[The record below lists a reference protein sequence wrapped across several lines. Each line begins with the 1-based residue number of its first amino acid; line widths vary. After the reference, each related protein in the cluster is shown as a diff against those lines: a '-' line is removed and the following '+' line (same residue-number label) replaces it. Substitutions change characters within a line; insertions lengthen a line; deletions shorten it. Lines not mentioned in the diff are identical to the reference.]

1 MPILKNMVSRLLIG
15 VWISGLLPLAQV
27 QGQDFGDSCKVIQ
40 VSMDQELTRREIKA
54 YLGVHKRKAY
64 DRIDPGLMVSL
75 GAAGYIAA
83 KVDTLVQGDTLKL
96 SIHAGPEYRWDVLQ
110 VEENVDALF
119 LKAGVNVNRL
129 KKATV
134 SPARLD
140 RAFQRGLREAENNGF
155 PFARLYLDSVQID
168 SGAIIA
174 LLRLDQGPFVV
185 VDSVNIEGDLKVR
198 SSYLTNYLGIK
209 EGSPYSE
216 RAIERIPDKLSSIRF
231 LTSFKPPEVVFKEDK
246 TAVKLYLNKKNAS
259 SFDGI
264 IGFLPDNVTGDLLVT
279 GDVQLHLENTL
290 KQGEVIDLNWRKLQT
305 NTQELDLELISP
317 YILNSAI
324 SLDGN
329 LRIYRRDTLFTDV
342 FRQLGVRYVFGSDD
356 YVRLFVD
363 RQTTSLI
370 STQPYQNSTQPPP
383 FLDRAITSYG
393 VGFRWSKL
401 DNQINPAKGVDI
413 QVSAAAGNKTII
425 ENDNLPEVIYD
436 SLQLSTLQL
445 KATLD
450 AAYYLSFIPRL
461 VWHQRAMGANLFND
475 QLFNN
480 EAYRIGGLLNLR
492 GVDEE
497 SIFATS
503 YVITRT
509 EIRYQFD
516 RQGYVFGFFDA
527 SWYENLSVNR
537 IGAAR
542 DIPYAT
548 GLGITFGTK
557 AGLFSLSYA
566 LGSQQGNPFLLR
578 AAKVHFGFLSL
589 F

>member
-1 MPILKNMVSRLLIG
+1 MLTSRHMVKRLLIG
-15 VWISGLLPLAQV
+15 VCLSGFISQVAAQRV
-27 QGQDFGDSCKVIQ
+27 VAFDTVAAVHVEVDRDDVERAI
-40 VSMDQELTRREIKA
+40 RP
-54 YLGVHKRKAY
+54 YLGDHKRKSFGK
-64 DRIDPGLMVSL
+64 IDPGLSESL
-75 GAAGYIAA
+75 HAAGYMAA
-83 KVDTLVQGDTLKL
+83 AIDTSFTNDTARLHVAL
-96 SIHAGPEYRWDVLQ
+96 GQRYDWNELLI
-110 VEENVDALF
+110 EEDAEAL
-119 LKAGVNVNRL
+119 LRKAGVNLNRL
-129 KKATV
+129 RSGAV
-134 SPARLD
+134 SPSRLE
-140 RAFQRGLREAENNGF
+140 RAFTRALREAENTGF
-155 PFARLYLDSVQID
+155 PFARIFLDSVQIGSD
-168 SGAIIA
+168 GIHAI
-174 LLRLDQGPFVV
+174 LSFDQGPLVKI
-185 VDSVNIEGDLKVR
+185 DSVTIDGDLKVR
-198 SSYLTNYLGIK
+198 PSYVSNYLGIK
-209 EGSPYSE
+209 EGSLYSE
-216 RAIERIPDKLSSIRF
+216 RAIERIPEKLSAIRF
-231 LTSFKPPEVVFKEDK
+231 MTSFKPPEVVFEEEK
-246 TAVKLYLNKKNAS
+246 TAIKLYLNKRNAS

-356 YVRLFVD
+356 FIRLFVD

-370 STQPYQNSTQPPP
+370 STEPYANATQPPP
-383 FLDRAITSYG
+383 FLDCAITSYG
-393 VGFRWSKL
+393 VGFRWSRL
-401 DNQINPAKGVDI
+401 DNQINPAKGFELNLT
-413 QVSAAAGNKTII
+413 AAAGNKTII

-436 SLQLSTLQL
+436 SLQLSSLQL

-450 AAYYLSFIPRL
+450 ASYYLSFIPRL

-480 EAYRIGGLLNLR
+480 EAYRIGGLRNLR

-503 YVITRT
+503 YLIARS
-509 EIRYQFD
+509 ELRYQFD

-527 SWYENLSVNR
+527 SWYENQSLNR

-542 DIPYAT
+542 DTPYAT

-578 AAKVHFGFLSL
+578 AAKIHFGFLSL